1 MATAMANLRG
11 ASVDAPAPALAAGE
25 APKEPSEHEK
35 KMATMPAWRLTIEK
49 AALEAAWARWLQ
61 NIVDDAAA
69 KKTVRK

>member
-1 MATAMANLRG
+1 MIALLEAKREREKRA
-11 ASVDAPAPALAAGE
+11 ALAAGE

-49 AALEAAWARWLQ
+49 AALETAWARWLQ